1 MSVMEWTKKLS
12 VGLAELDDDHKQLIR
27 IINQL
32 GTEYPPEERRAALRQ
47 SLVAL
52 RRYAEF
58 HFAREEKVL
67 MACAYP
73 HLEEHRGEHRDFVQR
88 ILELTRQ
95 FDADP
100 ESTSEIVN
108 QDLLSFLRDW
118 LSHHIMTED
127 KAYAPIIENNPSAKA
142 AAKDFQGTQIWWS
155 G

>member
-1 MSVMEWTKKLS
+1 VSVMVWTTEMS
-12 VGLAELDDDHKQLIR
+12 VGLAVLDDDHKQLIR

-32 GTEYPPEERRAALRQ
+32 GADSVSGDRRAAIRQ

-73 HLEEHRGEHRDFVQR
+73 HLEEHQGEHRDFVQR
-88 ILELTRQ
+88 IQDLTRR

-100 ESTSEIVN
+100 EDMAEIVN
-108 QDLLSFLRDW
+108 EDLMNFLRDW
-118 LSHHIMTED
+118 LTQHIMIED
-127 KAYAPIIENNPSAKA
+127 KAYGSTIENNPAA
-142 AAKDFQGTQIWWS
+142 TEAAKSFQGTQVWWS

>member
-1 MSVMEWTKKLS
+1 MEWTPEMR
-12 VGLAELDDDHKQLIR
+12 VGLAVLDDDHKQLIR

-32 GTEYPPEERRAALRQ
+32 GADSLNGDRRAAIRQ

-67 MACAYP
+67 MACAYG
-73 HLEEHRGEHRDFVQR
+73 HLEEHQGEHRDFVQR
-88 ILELTRQ
+88 IQELTRQ

-100 ESTSEIVN
+100 EDMAAIVN
-108 QDLLSFLRDW
+108 EDLLNFLRDW
-118 LSHHIMTED
+118 LTQHIMIED
-127 KAYAPIIENNPSAKA
+127 KAYGPTIENNP
-142 AAKDFQGTQIWWS
+142 AAKEAAKSFQGSQVWWS

>member
-1 MSVMEWTKKLS
+1 MS

-27 IINQL
+27 FINQL
-32 GTEYPPEERRAALRQ
+32 GADYLEKDRRAAIRQ

-58 HFAREEKVL
+58 HFAREENVM

-73 HLEEHRGEHRDFVQR
+73 HLEEHQGEHRDFVQR
-88 ILELTRQ
+88 IQELTRQ

-100 ESTSEIVN
+100 EDMAMIVN
-108 QDLLSFLRDW
+108 KDLLEFLRDW
-118 LSHHIMTED
+118 LNHHILIED
-127 KAYAPIIENNPSAKA
+127 MAYRPTIENNP
-142 AAKDFQGTQIWWS
+142 AAKDDAKGFQSTQVWWS

>member
-1 MSVMEWTKKLS
+1 MSVMQWNRKMS

-27 IINQL
+27 VINQL
-32 GTEYPPEERRAALRQ
+32 GADYQDEDRRQAIRQ

-58 HFAREEKVL
+58 HFAREEKVM

-73 HLEEHRGEHRDFVQR
+73 QLEEHQGEHRDFVQR

-100 ESTSEIVN
+100 ESTAEIVN
-108 QDLLSFLRDW
+108 EDLLEFLRDW
-118 LSHHIMTED
+118 LSHHIMIED
-127 KAYAPIIENNPSAKA
+127 KAYGPHIENNPRAKEA
-142 AAKDFQGTQIWWS
+142 ATSFQGTQIWWS